1 MAYKYRIYV
10 DKIKDGD
17 VCGLYNDYAEAEAK
31 FNDVVAS
38 GYGAVY
44 LQELNP
50 EFGWV
55 DRDIKVHETEFHKAQ
70 KKSYWKRRE
79 EEESDWRAGDAPW
92 DAPGMSVRDFF

>member
-1 MAYKYRIYV
+1 MTYKYRVYV
-10 DKIKDGD
+10 DRIRDGD
-17 VCGLYNDYAEAEAK
+17 VCGYYNDYAEAEAK
-31 FNDVVAS
+31 FDDVVAS

-50 EFGWV
+50 TFGWV
-55 DRDIKVHETEFHKAQ
+55 DIDIKVHETEFHKAQ

-92 DAPGMSVRDFF
+92 DAPGMSTSDFF